1 MQFRKWVTSAKHQ
14 QRKRPKSILRHKNED
29 ILRVK
34 FRSKTLWYRMQRT
47 MKFWKELNLSEF
59 TKPNLKKVQ
68 RIVFVSGDSE
78 YIKYVD
84 HESYKIL
91 NFVSLS

>member
-1 MQFRKWVTSAKHQ
+1 
-14 QRKRPKSILRHKNED
+14 
-29 ILRVK
+29 
-34 FRSKTLWYRMQRT
+34 MQRT

-68 RIVFVSGDSE
+68 RIVFVMQNGDSQ

-91 NFVSLS
+91 NLVSLS